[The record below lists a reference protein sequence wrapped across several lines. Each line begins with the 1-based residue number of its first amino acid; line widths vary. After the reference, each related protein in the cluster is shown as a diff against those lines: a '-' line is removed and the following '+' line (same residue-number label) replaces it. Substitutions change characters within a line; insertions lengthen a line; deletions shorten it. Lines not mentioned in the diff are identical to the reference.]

1 MNKATMHKRMFRLI
15 ALLAAAMLVLAACG
29 KSSGSKGEDGIKV
42 GILLSSSGPTAIIE
56 AGMIKTALMAIE
68 EINEKGGVKGKK
80 LIPIQED
87 YAGDPSMAAT
97 KAKKL
102 VMEDKVAAVLGT
114 FTSASRQAVIPIIE
128 QNNSLLVYPNLYEG
142 EEYSEHVIYTGPIPN
157 QGLEKFIP
165 WLVENKGKKF
175 FFVGSDYV
183 FPIVMN
189 KQAKAL
195 LELSGG
201 EVVGEEYVPFGHME
215 FASLINKIK
224 EAKPDIVFSTIVAE
238 SESAFFK
245 QFHDYGIT
253 PDDILIASPIPTEND
268 LAAMGPEAGAGHV
281 VIQAYFQSVDTPEN
295 KAFLEKFE
303 RKYGKEPVNTQ
314 MEAAYYSIYLL
325 AAAMEKAQDPTN
337 AKQVIDAFAG
347 LEFQAPSGWIKVDEE
362 NHHTHLNYY
371 IGVGNLEGQFDIID
385 KYGPIAPEPW
395 SKLLYPDHEEPW
407 KK

>member
-1 MNKATMHKRMFRLI
+1 MKTTAFRFMAI
-15 ALLAAAMLVLAACG
+15 LLAAMIVLAGCG
-29 KSSGSKGEDGIKV
+29 NNSGSSGGEDGIKI
-42 GILLSSSGPTAIIE
+42 GILLSSSGPTALIE
-56 AGMIKTALMAIE
+56 AGMIKTAMMAIE
-68 EINEKGGVKGKK
+68 EINEKGGVNGKK

-102 VMEDKVAAVLGT
+102 VMEDKVTAVLGT
-114 FTSASRQAVIPIIE
+114 FTSASRQAVLPIIE
-128 QNNSLLVYPNLYEG
+128 QNNSLLIYPNLYEG
-142 EEYSEHVIYTGPIPN
+142 EEYSENVIYTGPIPN

-175 FFVGSDYV
+175 FFIGSDYV

-195 LELSGG
+195 LEMHGG

-224 EAKPDIVFSTIVAE
+224 EAKPDIVFSTVVAE

-253 PDDILIASPIPTEND
+253 ADDILIASPIPTEND
-268 LAAMGPEAGAGHV
+268 LAAMGPEAGKGHV

-295 KAFLEKFE
+295 KVFLENYEK
-303 RKYGKEPVNTQ
+303 KYGKEPVNTQ
-314 MEAAYYSIYLL
+314 MEAVYYSIYLL
-325 AAAMEKAQDPTN
+325 AAALEKAGDSSDT
-337 AKQVIDAFAG
+337 KQIIDAFAG
-347 LEFQAPSGWIKVDEE
+347 LEFQAPSGKIKVDEE
-362 NHHTHLNYY
+362 NHHTYLNYY
-371 IGVGNLEGQFDIID
+371 VGVGNLDGQFDII
-385 KYGPIAPEPW
+385 GQFEPVRPEPW
-395 SKLLYPDHEEPW
+395 SKLLYPNHEEPW